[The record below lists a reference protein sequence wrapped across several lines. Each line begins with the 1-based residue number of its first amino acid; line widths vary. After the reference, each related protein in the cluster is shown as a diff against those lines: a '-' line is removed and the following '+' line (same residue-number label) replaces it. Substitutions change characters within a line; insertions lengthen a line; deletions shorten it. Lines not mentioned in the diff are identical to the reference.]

1 MKKKLGIGLLCFAL
15 AASLVFAGGSGEKK
29 EQKAGGGATGSA
41 AGVVG
46 LKLGSSQ
53 NDGTAELEA
62 AKEFA
67 RLLKEYS
74 GGKMRCDVFGNGLVG
89 GEREIVESQQLGTLQ
104 MSVVSG
110 ILQNFDPAMMILEY
124 DFLFRSEDHAKKV
137 FNGEVGK
144 KIYDRLIKTAGIRIL
159 NMYLRTPR
167 LMTTNKPINSLNDL
181 VGLKLRVP
189 EMKARTA
196 LWKALG
202 ASPTPMAF
210 NEVYTALQT
219 GTIDGQEN
227 PISTI
232 NSAKF
237 YEAVK
242 YLAITNHVYGFMFI
256 NITEKTWA
264 SLTAE
269 QQGWVTK
276 AAAESAVFND
286 KLAKEQETKLMNE
299 ITKKMT
305 VTKPDTSAWRD
316 KTKDVYKQFLNV
328 EGFPDLY
335 NAIVEAGK

>member
-1 MKKKLGIGLLCFAL
+1 MKKMLVLLTVLVFGMT
-15 AASLVFAGGSGEKK
+15 LVFAGGTQETKRESGVI
-29 EQKAGGGATGSA
+29 T
-41 AGVVG
+41 

-67 RLLKEYS
+67 RLLEVYS
-74 GGKMRCDVFGNGLVG
+74 GGTMKCDVLGNGLAG
-89 GEREIVESQQLGTLQ
+89 GEREIVESQQLGTLD

-124 DFLFRSEDHAKKV
+124 DLLFVNEEHVLKV
-137 FNGEVGK
+137 FNGPVGK
-144 KIYDRLIKTAGIRIL
+144 KIYDRLIDSAGIRIL

-167 LMTTNKPINSLNDL
+167 LMTTNKPINSSADL

-189 EMKARTA
+189 EMQARTA
-196 LWKALG
+196 LWRALG

-232 NSAKF
+232 NSSKF
-237 YEAVK
+237 FEAVN
-242 YLAITNHVYGFMFI
+242 YLAVTNHVYGFMFI
-256 NITEKTWA
+256 NITEDRWQ
-264 SLTAE
+264 SLND
-269 QQGWVTK
+269 QQKEWVSR

-286 KLAKEQETKLMNE
+286 KLAKEQEKVLMDTVTKR
-299 ITKKMT
+299 MT
-305 VTKPDTSAWRD
+305 VTYPDTSSWRE
-316 KTKDVYKQFLNV
+316 KTKDVYKQFANV
-328 EGFPDLY
+328 DGFLDLY
-335 NAIVEAGK
+335 TAIIDAGKEFE

>member
-1 MKKKLGIGLLCFAL
+1 MKKLLIILTVLVLG
-15 AASLVFAGGSGEKK
+15 STLVFAGGSQETTK
-29 EQKAGGGATGSA
+29 GS
-41 AGVVG
+41 GVIT

-67 RLLKEYS
+67 RLLEVYS
-74 GGKMRCDVFGNGLVG
+74 GGTMKCDVLGNGLAG
-89 GEREIVESQQLGTLQ
+89 GEREIVESQQIGTLD

-124 DFLFRSEDHAKKV
+124 DLLFVNEDHVLKV
-137 FNGEVGK
+137 FNGPVGQQ
-144 KIYDRLIKTAGIRIL
+144 IYNRLIDSADIRIL

-167 LMTTNKPINSLNDL
+167 LMTTNKPINTTADL
-181 VGLKLRVP
+181 AGLKLRVP
-189 EMKARTA
+189 EMQARTA

-232 NSAKF
+232 NSSKF
-237 YEAVK
+237 YEAVD
-242 YLAITNHVYGFMFI
+242 YLAVTNHVYGFMFI
-256 NITEKTWA
+256 NITEDRWQ
-264 SLTAE
+264 SLTK
-269 QQGWVTK
+269 QQQEWVAR

-286 KLAKEQETKLMNE
+286 KLAKEQEKSLMDMVTKR
-299 ITKKMT
+299 MT
-305 VTKPDTSAWRD
+305 VTYPDTSSWRE
-316 KTKDVYKQFLNV
+316 KTKDVYKQFANV
-328 EGFPDLY
+328 DGFLELY
-335 NAIVEAGK
+335 TAIVDAGKEFE